1 MNKEDRRALVPVW
14 EKALLTL
21 EEANAYTGIGINRL
35 REISEEEYCDF
46 VLWIGNKRMFKRKK
60 LEEYLEK
67 NWSV

>member
-1 MNKEDRRALVPVW
+1 MNKEERQALVPVW

-35 REISEEEYCDF
+35 RKITEEEGSRL
-46 VLWIGNKRMFKRKK
+46 VLWVGNKRLFKREK
-60 LEEYLEK
+60 LLEYLEK